1 VMKVAIGLV
10 LASGLRIRT
19 VVEAASVG
27 GTPSA
32 ISFRAS
38 LRRST
43 RCSRVVTAK
52 TDLSLI

>member
-1 VMKVAIGLV
+1 MMKVAIGLV

-38 LRRST
+38 LQRST